1 MFKLLVRLEP
11 RRYRQAVARSPL
23 FDRLRKSGL
32 PGP

>member
-11 RRYRQAVARSPL
+11 RRQAVARSPL